1 MDNVQMRLGDV
12 VMYGDSSKP
21 PVQHG
26 CYIVFNK
33 LLGWWDGVG
42 GTGKSFQNEFADGAW
57 ITPAFDEA
65 RTIVVEGHIWA
76 DDQPTLRDGIA
87 WVKSQVP
94 KSELGSFVAVEHE
107 RVSHVLVRRD
117 GQPEVRWD
125 GGLSASFSIQLTAPD
140 SRILSGDGST
150 PYQHSATAFLPST
163 SGGLQVLGAEVLRT
177 NLATNPSF
185 ESGVAGM
192 GGAAGAAG
200 SATVSVSSDWAASGT
215 RSLKITGNGSID
227 YSGAY
232 PWGGLG
238 ADVLTRMGVEAGKT
252 YTVSADFYQS
262 AVQTSPWP
270 SAARAMWFGP
280 TTSPSDAWAKAE
292 APNIVGVSRISCTFT
307 IPFGTTGMNAAF
319 TLGTRTGSGYY
330 DNVLIEEGATAG
342 TYFDGSTPNTG
353 SRTYAWSGAPN
364 DSAST
369 ESSVG
374 GIQAPFQITA
384 SVVNGSVTVTAQG
397 DAPPPVLVRI
407 NGPVVQPI
415 IRDELG
421 GQMPLDISLDAGQWL
436 DVDLDARTIKINST
450 VNRRNLLRGP
460 WITPRPGMVLSLD
473 AAVYNPATSM
483 TVFWTDASN

>member
-21 PVQHG
+21 PVQRG

-94 KSELGSFVAVEHE
+94 KSELGPFVAVEHE

-163 SGGLQVLGAEVLRT
+163 TGGLQPPFMVPFSIG
-177 NLATNPSF
+177 
-185 ESGVAGM
+185 
-192 GGAAGAAG
+192 
-200 SATVSVSSDWAASGT
+200 ATV
-215 RSLKITGNGSID
+215 IGN
-227 YSGAY
+227 
-232 PWGGLG
+232 
-238 ADVLTRMGVEAGKT
+238 
-252 YTVSADFYQS
+252 
-262 AVQTSPWP
+262 
-270 SAARAMWFGP
+270 
-280 TTSPSDAWAKAE
+280 
-292 APNIVGVSRISCTFT
+292 
-307 IPFGTTGMNAAF
+307 
-319 TLGTRTGSGYY
+319 
-330 DNVLIEEGATAG
+330 
-342 TYFDGSTPNTG
+342 
-353 SRTYAWSGAPN
+353 
-364 DSAST
+364 
-369 ESSVG
+369 
-374 GIQAPFQITA
+374 
-384 SVVNGSVTVTAQG
+384 SVTVTATG

-415 IRDELG
+415 IRDDAG
-421 GQMPLDISLDAGQWL
+421 GQMPLDISLSAGQWL